1 MSKQDGYSPRTAV
14 DLERKYNFGQSFA
27 EVYGL
32 AGDARKAAEDAALA
46 AEEAKKVVEGLDP
59 EEIFNR
65 LTNYG
70 EWQGIYRGDDGGVYI
85 NASFIKSGTIKA
97 GQAEIEA
104 ATITGQ
110 LVATQIDAKD
120 LKVLAANITGT
131 LTAGQIDTTNLNVSA
146 ANITGKLT
154 ASQIDAT
161 NLSVKAANITG
172 VLAASQ
178 IDATNLSV
186 KAANI
191 TGKLTATQIDTT
203 SLSVSAANISGTL
216 TIGQMPSGVAKTT
229 DIPQNT
235 SDLYNDSGYQTR
247 TQVTTIT
254 NNAIS
259 TAEISADQ
267 ITTGSL
273 DASMLELEG
282 EMALTHR
289 GVEYGY
295 MGVNTS
301 KGGPAISDD
310 TGNVFFVVTNNA
322 AKMSYYED
330 AMIWVHSSGCYAS
343 ETMQVYSDRTLK
355 NSISYDLD
363 TEEALF
369 AKLRPCSFAY
379 NKDKESRKHW
389 GFIAQDLLDGAEKV
403 GLDTDKLA
411 VLGQYDGKL
420 SVGYGEITALNTHMI
435 QKLIARVAALEE
447 KLA

>member
-46 AEEAKKVVEGLDP
+46 AEEAKKAVEGLDP

-172 VLAASQ
+172 ILAASQ
-178 IDATNLSV
+178 IDATN
-186 KAANI
+186 
-191 TGKLTATQIDTT
+191 
-203 SLSVSAANISGTL
+203 LSVSAANISGTL

-330 AMIWVHSSGCYAS
+330 AMIWVHSSGCYSS

-389 GFIAQDLLDGAEKV
+389 GFIAQDLRDGAEEV